1 MNGQTA
7 NKLQGR
13 AIGSAFFAGFGALW
27 LVLALIARGALHVTT
42 ASAVLLVM
50 AVLLLAARSLYR
62 AARRFPREPDD
73 PAVGR
78 AFAWVNGIQWIAIS
92 IVAFSF
98 ARLHI
103 DAYVLSAI
111 AAIVGL
117 HMFPLARLFRYPLHH
132 VTGAALVAWAA
143 ASAIAFPTELMQAV
157 AALGTG
163 AILWLSA
170 TAGLTLGL
178 SSVRQASG
186 AFTR

>member
-7 NKLQGR
+7 NRLQGR
-13 AIGSAFFAGFGALW
+13 AIGATFFAAFGALW
-27 LVLALIARGALHVTT
+27 LVLALIARGSLNATT

-62 AARRFPREPDD
+62 AARRFPSEPDD

-78 AFAWVNGIQWIAIS
+78 AFAWINGIQWTAIS

-117 HMFPLARLFRYPLHH
+117 HMFPLAHLFRYPLHYA
-132 VTGAALVAWAA
+132 TGALLVIWAA
-143 ASAIAFPTELMQAV
+143 ASVIAYPTQNMQGV

-170 TAGLTLGL
+170 AAGLMLGL
-178 SSVRQASG
+178 SSVRQPSG
-186 AFTR
+186 VLTR